1 MQMSPVRDRRPVAP
15 EVLPSV
21 PISTSHEW
29 GRPDTVARIIRALR
43 ERAAALRGDL
53 GASALEWAIIAAV
66 VVVAASV
73 IGGVIYNVVDDKTAQ
88 LEQCA
93 NQPVGSPG
101 CAP

>member
-1 MQMSPVRDRRPVAP
+1 V
-15 EVLPSV
+15 
-21 PISTSHEW
+21 
-29 GRPDTVARIIRALR
+29 
-43 ERAAALRGDL
+43 RGDL

-73 IGGVIYNVVDDKTAQ
+73 IGGVIYNVVDDKTTQ